1 MIGEHKASIAEPL
14 TSGTRLR
21 KARERLGLAAED
33 VAGELRLSVS
43 QIKALEQDDYTELPG
58 ATYVRGYLRSYARLV
73 KVDED
78 SVLPPLQPEPIVRS
92 MHTIARPVQR
102 QTRSGDRWVRLMSY
116 SLGIMLIGLV
126 IVWWRSQGGFDFE
139 KDLLAGLPDL
149 VAEKVDRDR
158 TVAIITEKED
168 TPIQVTVSPA
178 ETGISRSEL
187 QESKLIASGTADT
200 EKRTTPLAMG
210 EQDERPHR
218 KNVSPQAVTAA
229 ASRKSPTV
237 SAAKV
242 GKIVLKFSQASWA
255 EVRDASN
262 ERLLHQS
269 FHAGREVEVVGTPP
283 FSVFLG
289 NAGGV
294 RMEYNG
300 KPFDVTPHQ
309 TGLYARFVIEGA
321 GGN

>member
-1 MIGEHKASIAEPL
+1 MIAEHEASVAEPL
-14 TSGTRLR
+14 TSGARLR
-21 KARERLGLAAED
+21 KARESLGLSAEEVAA
-33 VAGELRLSVS
+33 ELRLSVS
-43 QIKALEQDDYTELPG
+43 QIKALEQDDYAELPG

-78 SVLPPLQPEPIVRS
+78 SVLPPIYTEPVTRS
-92 MHTIARPVQR
+92 LHAIARPVQR
-102 QTRSGDRWVRLMSY
+102 QARSSDRWMRLMSY
-116 SLGIMLIGLV
+116 SLGVLLIGLV
-126 IVWWRSQGGFDFE
+126 IAWWRSQGGFDFE
-139 KDLLAGLPDL
+139 KDFLAELPDL
-149 VAEKVDRDR
+149 SLQQVYRDR
-158 TVAIITEKED
+158 TAAETTVKEG
-168 TPIQVTVSPA
+168 TPIRITASPA
-178 ETGISRSEL
+178 ETDITPSEPRAPKAL
-187 QESKLIASGTADT
+187 AS
-200 EKRTTPLAMG
+200 
-210 EQDERPHR
+210 
-218 KNVSPQAVTAA
+218 TAA
-229 ASRKSPTV
+229 ESDKRSTLPVLGKQGQPPNRDEISTQTSTASTARQAPAESVTT
-237 SAAKV
+237 A

-269 FHAGREVEVVGTPP
+269 FHAGREIEVVGMPP

-300 KPFDVTPHQ
+300 KPFDITPHQ

>member
-1 MIGEHKASIAEPL
+1 MIVENEASVAKPL
-14 TSGTRLR
+14 SSGKRLR
-21 KARERLGLAAED
+21 KAREGLGLSAED

-78 SVLPPLQPEPIVRS
+78 SVLPPLQPEPIARS
-92 MHTIARPVQR
+92 VHAIARPVQR
-102 QTRSGDRWVRLMSY
+102 QARSSDRWVRLMSY
-116 SLGIMLIGLV
+116 GLGILLIGLV

-149 VAEKVDRDR
+149 VMEKMDSDR
-158 TVAIITEKED
+158 TVAKTTVKED
-168 TPIQVTVSPA
+168 KPIQITASPVETV
-178 ETGISRSEL
+178 ISQSEL
-187 QESKLIASGTADT
+187 QASKLIASSTADT
-200 EKRTTPLAMG
+200 EQRTTPSAVG
-210 EQDERPHR
+210 EQDERPNQE
-218 KNVSPQAVTAA
+218 NVPPPAVTAT
-229 ASRKSPTV
+229 ASSRSPTV
-237 SAAKV
+237 SATKV

-255 EVRDASN
+255 EVRDASD

-269 FHAGREVEVVGTPP
+269 FHAGREVEVEGTPP

-300 KPFDVTPHQ
+300 KPFDISPHQ